1 MANRP
6 SQNGAMAPAD
16 AARRLGIGRT
26 KLYELIGS
34 GALRSFRIGKARRI
48 RTEDIEA
55 LRESDLVAPK
65 HNPAPRSCNCAMVFF
80 CASRFAPACRQ
91 ASLDGCH
98 ARTSSGETSA

>member
-6 SQNGAMAPAD
+6 SQKGAMAPAD

-48 RTEDIEA
+48 LTEDIEA
-55 LRESDLVAPK
+55 LRESDLAAPK
-65 HNPAPRSCNCAMVFF
+65 PNPAPRSCNCAMVFF
-80 CASRFAPACRQ
+80 CASRVAPTCQRSSPGEGPAR
-91 ASLDGCH
+91 ASSEEKL
-98 ARTSSGETSA
+98 A